1 MYYYGVVVSLL
12 LTLSALSQPK
22 SDSGFL
28 EQQYRQRLQLERKA
42 SLVLGGWGM
51 VNVVSGAIGASQN
64 SGSTKYFHQMNLGW
78 GVINTGLAVLVRGN
92 ASRKLKEQPAA
103 GTIFRDQRKLENI
116 LMLNTG
122 LDVAYMAIGWGLKEK
137 AAKPGTTKPERLEGF
152 GNSLLLQGGFLFA
165 FDVVQYMLHRRQ
177 GRAMEQWLDGVSI
190 QPAGNGLSIVWQI
203 R

>member
-1 MYYYGVVVSLL
+1 MLVCLLLAELAFSQADSSLL
-12 LTLSALSQPK
+12 Y
-22 SDSGFL
+22 
-28 EQQYRQRLQLERKA
+28 QQYQKRLQMERKA
-42 SLVLGGWGM
+42 SLALGGWGM
-51 VNVVSGAIGASQN
+51 VNVVSGAIGASQT

-78 GVINTGLAVLVRGN
+78 GVINTGLALLVRGTAN
-92 ASRKLKEQPAA
+92 QKMKEHPGA
-103 GTIFRDQRKLENI
+103 GTIFKEQRKLENI

-122 LDVAYMAIGWGLKEK
+122 LDVAYMAIGWGMKEK
-137 AAKPGTTKPERLEGF
+137 SKNNSSSNPDRLEGF

-165 FDVVQYMLHRRQ
+165 FDIVQYMLHRRQ